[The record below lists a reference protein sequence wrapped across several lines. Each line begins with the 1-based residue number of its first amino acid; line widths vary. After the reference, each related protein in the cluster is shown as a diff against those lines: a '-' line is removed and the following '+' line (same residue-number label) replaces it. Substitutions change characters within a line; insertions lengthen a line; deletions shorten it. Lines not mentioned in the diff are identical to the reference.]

1 MTEFVI
7 SLVACFEFLHFCT
20 RHGED
25 PQDNRCSLCL
35 RYGAPV
41 SDAPI
46 KQSEPETDV
55 TKAA

>member
-7 SLVACFEFLHFCT
+7 SLVARFKFLHFYT
-20 RHGED
+20 RHREV

-46 KQSEPETDV
+46 NRVNRKPT
-55 TKAA
+55 